1 MALIGNRSVLHKSPG
16 RFLSGT
22 IASGERC
29 NFGKAGMLAGRF
41 ETFDKLSA
49 AIPGGHLS
57 PSAWALPRT
66 AGGMSAINQA
76 GATLQ
81 AGPLNLAE
89 GRNIGGDTTFAIVLD
104 DAALQ
109 LVVSATGEAV
119 FTFTQSGAL
128 AGALQA
134 AGAATATF
142 AVSAATLGA
151 IIDAIAAASFSLTG
165 SATPRATGALAGD
178 ITPFTELSPQNLA
191 AAVWGALASAI
202 NDPGT
207 AGAALLA
214 AGSAGDPWGTPLP
227 GAYAAG
233 SAGALVGALI
243 NGLTTEQATQLLE
256 IFQRLGLDPAAPMTT
271 GTSSV
276 TFDGKTID
284 ISEAAGAVTLTRQP

>member
-22 IASGERC
+22 IASIERS

-41 ETFDKLSA
+41 ESLSPIFA
-49 AIPGGHLS
+49 AIPTGHLS

-66 AGGMSAINQA
+66 AGGLSAINEA
-76 GATLQ
+76 GATLS
-81 AGPLNLAE
+81 AGDLNLAE
-89 GRNIGGDTTFAIVLD
+89 GRNIAGDTTFAFALA
-104 DAALQ
+104 DADLQ
-109 LVVSATGEAV
+109 LVVSANGTAT

-134 AGAATATF
+134 VGAATATF
-142 AVSAATLGA
+142 TVSTATLGA

-165 SATPRATGALAGD
+165 SATARATGELAGD

-191 AAVWGALASAI
+191 AAVWGALAAAI
-202 NDPGT
+202 NEPGT

-233 SAGALVGALI
+233 SAGALVGALF
-243 NGLTTEQATQLLE
+243 NGLTTAQATQLLE
-256 IFQRLGLDPAAPMTT
+256 VFQRLGLDPAAPMTT
-271 GTSSV
+271 SPTAITFGAETIAIEEVGT
-276 TFDGKTID
+276 D
-284 ISEAAGAVTLTRQP
+284 VTLTRAP

>member
-22 IASGERC
+22 VASIERSA
-29 NFGKAGMLAGRF
+29 FGKPGMLAGRF
-41 ETFDKLSA
+41 ESLSPIFA
-49 AIPGGHLS
+49 GIPTGHLA

-66 AGGMSAINQA
+66 AGGLSAINQA
-76 GATLQ
+76 GATLT
-81 AGPLNLAE
+81 AGALNLAE
-89 GRNIGGDTTFAIVLD
+89 GRNIAGDTAFAFALA
-104 DAALQ
+104 DADLQ
-109 LVVSATGEAV
+109 LVVSATGNAT

-134 AGAATATF
+134 VGAATATF
-142 AVSAATLGA
+142 TVSAATLGA

-165 SATPRATGALAGD
+165 AATPRAVGTLAGD
-178 ITPFTELSPQNLA
+178 ITPFTELSPQSLA
-191 AAVWGALASAI
+191 SAVWGALTTAI
-202 NDPGT
+202 NEPGT

-233 SAGALVGALI
+233 SAGALVGALF
-243 NGLTTEQATQLLE
+243 NGLTTAQATQLLE
-256 IFQRLGLDPAAPMTT
+256 VFQRLGLDAAAPMTT
-271 GTSSV
+271 AVDSI

-284 ISEAAGAVTLTRQP
+284 ISEAGGSVTLTRQP